1 VGAAAFACSGGR
13 RSASATARSLSHRP
27 PLQQRHGGNRS
38 LALREA
44 LKVQEVME
52 DWLDQIETANAGVL
66 REQKERSEKG
76 FREGRFTTWE
86 EVKRRLRL

>member
-1 VGAAAFACSGGR
+1 MTRRQVLLDSESDRILSGL
-13 RSASATARSLSHRP
+13 AR
-27 PLQQRHGGNRS
+27 RHGGNRS

-52 DWLDQIETANAGVL
+52 DWLDQIETAHARVL